1 MEHGKSEE
9 KEVGALEKDKN
20 NNNINNVTNVEFHV
34 SISEPKEQNLDL
46 KAETENKGIEQN
58 PVCWR
63 DEEDVEVNIIGNS
76 GLKSVEDNYVD
87 LDETES
93 SSSSSF
99 GDTGSGLDTGS
110 DSAFSDSDE
119 VQSPVS
125 EEWNEL
131 RRLRKKKVT
140 AHWRKFIC
148 PIMWRCKWI
157 ELQLRK
163 LNYQAQKYEKELA
176 AYDHKKQLDLLKYAV
191 DGFAV
196 KSVPKSEGTQKNK
209 VMKRKKRKRV
219 EECDPSSYMSK
230 HCLFSYYE
238 NKDHNHDAPVNDI
251 GDDVA
256 SSDDNAG
263 EFKLSDM
270 WSSVDQHED
279 NDNSMIEI
287 IEKAEELLLQ
297 VENLKARIDNVIKE
311 NPGIARFIETTN
323 RTHLEVPGENTKAKV
338 TQNQAAKEELLV
350 EKSKGSVEE
359 QKSISAAQVS
369 DSDMATENVVRDVHS
384 RKPCSTSKS
393 HFTRRVRKKSGP

>member
-1 MEHGKSEE
+1 MFISISSNFDHDFVVSLVSEQIMVQKIDTELEHGKSEE

-131 RRLRKKKVT
+131 RRLR
-140 AHWRKFIC
+140 
-148 PIMWRCKWI
+148 
-157 ELQLRK
+157 
-163 LNYQAQKYEKELA
+163 Y
-176 AYDHKKQLDLLKYAV
+176 
-191 DGFAV
+191 
-196 KSVPKSEGTQKNK
+196 
-209 VMKRKKRKRV
+209 
-219 EECDPSSYMSK
+219 
-230 HCLFSYYE
+230 
-238 NKDHNHDAPVNDI
+238 
-251 GDDVA
+251 
-256 SSDDNAG
+256 
-263 EFKLSDM
+263 
-270 WSSVDQHED
+270 
-279 NDNSMIEI
+279 
-287 IEKAEELLLQ
+287 
-297 VENLKARIDNVIKE
+297 
-311 NPGIARFIETTN
+311 
-323 RTHLEVPGENTKAKV
+323 
-338 TQNQAAKEELLV
+338 
-350 EKSKGSVEE
+350 
-359 QKSISAAQVS
+359 VS
-369 DSDMATENVVRDVHS
+369 DSVSIHC
-384 RKPCSTSKS
+384 P
-393 HFTRRVRKKSGP
+393 FFFL